1 MCVSAVPAAS
11 AASLG
16 GASVRPRRRTTMKA
30 TCCFSAVPWPTMA
43 DLTWAGVYGWTE
55 TSALP
60 RVARSTPRLSARM
73 RPDFGF
79 RPLKPDSTAAQ
90 SGASSV
96 TTRANRRP
104 RSASRAAWSVPLA
117 EWSQKTRAGSGCRSP
132 RSAPSRWLGFPDQLL
147 RRAPLLHPAES
158 DRRGPD
164 ADVIRRCPVHCRRY
178 RSWPR
183 RSERRPDRRRPP

>member
-104 RSASRAAWSVPLA
+104 RSASRAAWSVPFGRMVPKDSSRVRLPVA
-117 EWSQKTRAGSGCRSP
+117 TISAQPVARLPGSTPKTRTASPSGGIRPARTGCGR
-132 RSAPSRWLGFPDQLL
+132 DQTLSSSL
-147 RRAPLLHPAES
+147 SSISKLAQTF
-158 DRRGPD
+158 
-164 ADVIRRCPVHCRRY
+164 
-178 RSWPR
+178 
-183 RSERRPDRRRPP
+183 